1 MPLVV
6 NLPLDD
12 SRSNELLDDQIEE
25 AKDIQPNENM
35 LSLHFQF
42 QIALRMTRKICKF
55 NSRLHFRF

>member
-6 NLPLDD
+6 DLPLDD

-25 AKDIQPNENM
+25 GKNIQPNENM

-42 QIALRMTRKICKF
+42 
-55 NSRLHFRF
+55 